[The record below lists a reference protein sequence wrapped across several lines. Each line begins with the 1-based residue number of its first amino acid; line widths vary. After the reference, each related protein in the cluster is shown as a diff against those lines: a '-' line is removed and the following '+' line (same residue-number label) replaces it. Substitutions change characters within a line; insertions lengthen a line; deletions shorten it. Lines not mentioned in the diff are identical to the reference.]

1 MSRIWFGG
9 APDRVHAGW
18 DYLPSTTALIDL
30 SPLLALAE
38 EIWIAEPLA
47 FPWDSIPQDALA
59 PLTVDVDDLS
69 LLDLAALSPCFEA
82 LSPVD
87 QIRST
92 DLAVEGH
99 LSRHFGT
106 ARNGET
112 TTLQDRRDA
121 KSIHG
126 ANLRIITRLETEAEL
141 RGDRDRVTIRTL
153 SHAEIIEGA
162 DLGDFLERTK
172 ELFAEERPGVLFEVW
187 GLRAA
192 PGEATV
198 GAVVAYRR
206 DSLSVAVT

>member
-1 MSRIWFGG
+1 MCIR
-9 APDRVHAGW
+9 
-18 DYLPSTTALIDL
+18 
-30 SPLLALAE
+30 
-38 EIWIAEPLA
+38 
-47 FPWDSIPQDALA
+47 DS
-59 PLTVDVDDLS
+59 
-69 LLDLAALSPCFEA
+69 
-82 LSPVD
+82 
-87 QIRST
+87 
-92 DLAVEGH
+92 
-99 LSRHFGT
+99 FGT

-126 ANLRIITRLETEAEL
+126 AKLRIITRLETEAEL

-153 SHAEIIEGA
+153 SHAEIIKGA